1 MALKAQATRLK
12 NALFDTVDPDRAWYG
27 INRRSLPR
35 KSFDAFHS
43 FDCAIESLT
52 AAIVIFTILP
62 VYLLNEKEIS
72 SRGIL
77 LQGDSLNLKI

>member
-35 KSFDAFHS
+35 KSFDAFHP

-52 AAIVIFTILP
+52 AGIVIFTILP
-62 VYLLNEKEIS
+62 VIKRKENLHQ
-72 SRGIL
+72 GIL
-77 LQGDSLNLKI
+77 LLEIRLT